1 MSKNVNLL
9 LIIKKLF
16 KKQKFVAADIK
27 KRDILDSLQMIT
39 LIEHL
44 KKKYSFDVK
53 DFNKKH
59 KSLYIENIILF
70 LNKN

>member
-1 MSKNVNLL
+1 MSKKVNLL

-44 KKKYSFDVK
+44 KKNYSFDAK

-59 KSLYIENIILF
+59 KSLNIENLILF

>member
-39 LIEHL
+39 LIEYL
-44 KKKYSFDVK
+44 KKNYSFDVK

-59 KSLYIENIILF
+59 KSLNIENIILF